1 MFLYGERYRRSLS
14 FLFIKCFN
22 NSSKAY
28 IFRCIFR
35 IIINKESPTLA
46 VKELV
51 WVFLRSVCV
60 KYNFISQRKRPP
72 GVCIFKLT

>member
-28 IFRCIFR
+28 IFRCTFR
-35 IIINKESPTLA
+35 IRINKESPTLA
-46 VKELV
+46 DNA
-51 WVFLRSVCV
+51 CV
-60 KYNFISQRKRPP
+60 GVLAFSQCKILFYLAAETPP
-72 GVCIFKLT
+72 GGVHF